1 MGQEFVRSRHYWL
14 RKASPVSFPAMAIDL
29 SGRTI
34 IITGAS
40 SGIGEAT
47 AVECARHGMNV
58 VLNARRADRLEE
70 VARQV
75 QDRGARALAVVGD
88 VADADMSRRLLNAAA
103 DEFGGFYSVFAN
115 AGYGLERAVTDCSMD
130 DLRRIFEVNFFAAFE
145 LIQVAAQQLLDNKQP
160 GHLLMCSSCV
170 ARFTIPYYSA
180 YSATKAAQ
188 AHVCAAMRAELKR
201 DNIYVSSVM
210 PIGTE
215 TEFHQAVMRH
225 NDRDVAK
232 DKLPDHSVSM
242 FVQPADRV
250 AKAVV
255 KCLRN
260 PKPEVW
266 TSFIVRF
273 AASLFTLS
281 PRLAAFALDRQTQH
295 KPSGGESPA

>member
-1 MGQEFVRSRHYWL
+1 
-14 RKASPVSFPAMAIDL
+14 MAIDL
-29 SGRTI
+29 RNKCI

-40 SGIGEAT
+40 SGIGEST
-47 AVECARHGMNV
+47 AIQCARVGMNV
-58 VLNARRADRLEE
+58 VLTARRGDRLEQ
-70 VARQV
+70 VAEQV
-75 QDRGARALAVVGD
+75 RDMGGRAVTVVGD
-88 VADADMSRRLLNAAA
+88 VVDAGMSRQLIDAAVQ
-103 DEFGGFYSVFAN
+103 EFGGFHAVFAN
-115 AGYGLERAVTDCSMD
+115 AGYGLERPMAQCSMD
-130 DLRRIFEVNFFAAFE
+130 ELRRIFEVNFFAAFE
-145 LIQVAAQQLLDNKQP
+145 FVQLATQYLLEHKQS

-188 AHVCAAMRAELKR
+188 AHVCSAMRAELKR

-210 PIGTE
+210 PIGTQ
-215 TEFHQAVMRH
+215 TEFHQAVMRS
-225 NDRDVAK
+225 NGRDVPK
-232 DKLPDHSVSM
+232 QKQPDHSVSM
-242 FVQPADRV
+242 FVQPPERV

-281 PRLAAFALDRQTQH
+281 PRLAAFALDRQVEDKSNDGT
-295 KPSGGESPA
+295 SST